1 MPTENRIDCPAL
13 HKRSKSYP
21 FGDRVPRTVKMF
33 TPVVADPMPG
43 IASALLQ
50 GDGPIC
56 PEGKIFTVWTN
67 SHGAVAAVLPDGRRL
82 GLRPS
87 EFEVDTWHDLAPA
100 PPAPGVTLQADR
112 ANRLYLAGPMT
123 GFEDFNFPAFNKM
136 AAELR
141 ARGYVVENPAEHGVV
156 DGADW
161 ADYMAYD
168 LTRLGLCGQVAVL
181 PGWENSKGAR
191 LEVHIARELG
201 MKVVNAHDL
210 VARENAAVP
219 TFSKLM

>member
-1 MPTENRIDCPAL
+1 MPTETRIDCPAL
-13 HKRSKSYP
+13 HKRSNSYP
-21 FGDRVPRTVKMF
+21 FGERVPRTVRMF
-33 TPVVADPMPG
+33 TTVAADPMPG

-56 PEGKIFTVWTN
+56 PEGQIFPVWTN

-82 GLRPS
+82 GLRPA

-100 PPAPGVTLQADR
+100 PAASGVTLQADR

-141 ARGYVVENPAEHGVV
+141 AQGYVVENPAEHGVV

-168 LTRLGLCGQVAVL
+168 LTRLGLCGMIALL
-181 PGWENSKGAR
+181 PDWENSKGAR
-191 LEVHIARELG
+191 LEVHIAEQLG
-201 MKVVNAHDL
+201 MAIVNAHDL
-210 VARENAAVP
+210 VSMEIA
-219 TFSKLM
+219 

>member
-21 FGDRVPRTVKMF
+21 FGDRVPCTVRM
-33 TPVVADPMPG
+33 VESVIADPMPG
-43 IASALLQ
+43 IGLAYIE
-50 GDGPIC
+50 GDVPVANQNDIYH
-56 PEGKIFTVWTN
+56 VWTN
-67 SHGAVAAVLPDGRRL
+67 SHGAVASVMPDGRHL
-82 GLRPS
+82 GLRPGKY
-87 EFEVDTWHDLAPA
+87 EVHTWLELSSAPA
-100 PPAPGVTLQADR
+100 ASGVTLATAR

-141 ARGYVVENPAEHGVV
+141 ARGYAVENPAEHGVV

-161 ADYMAYD
+161 VDCMAYD
-168 LTRLGLCGQVAVL
+168 LTRLGLCGQVAAL

-201 MKVVNAHDL
+201 MRVVNAHDL
-210 VARENAAVP
+210 VSMEIAG
-219 TFSKLM
+219 

>member
-1 MPTENRIDCPAL
+1 MPAENRNHPDDHAAIERLDQQHAECFSDQLIAFQDQA
-13 HKRSKSYP
+13 YAM
-21 FGDRVPRTVKMF
+21 GMDRGEQMAK
-33 TPVVADPMPG
+33 G
-43 IASALLQ
+43 
-50 GDGPIC
+50 
-56 PEGKIFTVWTN
+56 
-67 SHGAVAAVLPDGRRL
+67 
-82 GLRPS
+82 
-87 EFEVDTWHDLAPA
+87 
-100 PPAPGVTLQADR
+100 GVTLAASR

-141 ARGYVVENPAEHGVV
+141 ARGYEVENPAEHGVV

-191 LEVHIARELG
+191 LEVHIARELS
-201 MKVVNAHDL
+201 MPVVNALDL
-210 VARENAAVP
+210 LDIFKSNVAMGCCVGKVEFHA
-219 TFSKLM
+219 

>member
-1 MPTENRIDCPAL
+1 MPTKDSL
-13 HKRSKSYP
+13 
-21 FGDRVPRTVKMF
+21 
-33 TPVVADPMPG
+33 DPQ
-43 IASALLQ
+43 S
-50 GDGPIC
+50 
-56 PEGKIFTVWTN
+56 T
-67 SHGAVAAVLPDGRRL
+67 RL
-82 GLRPS
+82 GTMVHTIANELVNHYGKKLGR
-87 EFEVDTWHDLAPA
+87 EAIDEITRNLACEMCQGPTA
-100 PPAPGVTLQADR
+100 WAFSGKSQPGESVVTRQSSR

-136 AAELR
+136 AADLR

-156 DGADW
+156 DVADW

-181 PGWENSKGAR
+181 PGWQNSKGAR

-210 VARENAAVP
+210 VSMEIAE
-219 TFSKLM
+219 

>member
-1 MPTENRIDCPAL
+1 MPTEKI
-13 HKRSKSYP
+13 
-21 FGDRVPRTVKMF
+21 RTVVTESLVGMISAVTSM
-33 TPVVADPMPG
+33 TPPANEPLPDF
-43 IASALLQ
+43 IQ
-50 GDGPIC
+50 GPIDR
-56 PEGKIFTVWTN
+56 
-67 SHGAVAAVLPDGRRL
+67 AVERISAAV
-82 GLRPS
+82 
-87 EFEVDTWHDLAPA
+87 V
-100 PPAPGVTLQADR
+100 PGVTAACSR
-112 ANRLYLAGPMT
+112 INRLYLAGPMT
-123 GFEDFNFPAFNKM
+123 GFEDFNKM

-210 VARENAAVP
+210 VSMEIAG
-219 TFSKLM
+219 

>member
-1 MPTENRIDCPAL
+1 MPAENI
-13 HKRSKSYP
+13 
-21 FGDRVPRTVKMF
+21 RTVVTDSLVGMISAVTSM
-33 TPVVADPMPG
+33 TPPAGEPLPDF
-43 IASALLQ
+43 IQS
-50 GDGPIC
+50 PIDR
-56 PEGKIFTVWTN
+56 
-67 SHGAVAAVLPDGRRL
+67 AVERISAAV
-82 GLRPS
+82 
-87 EFEVDTWHDLAPA
+87 V
-100 PPAPGVTLQADR
+100 PGVTPACAR
-112 ANRLYLAGPMT
+112 INRIYLAGPMT

-141 ARGYVVENPAEHGVV
+141 ARGYAVENPAEHGVV

-201 MKVVNAHDL
+201 MKVVSAHDL
-210 VARENAAVP
+210 VSQEVA
-219 TFSKLM
+219 

>member
-1 MPTENRIDCPAL
+1 MPTETL
-13 HKRSKSYP
+13 
-21 FGDRVPRTVKMF
+21 RTIVTESLIGM
-33 TPVVADPMPG
+33 
-43 IASALLQ
+43 IASVTRLVPPANEPPPDFIQ
-50 GDGPIC
+50 APIDR
-56 PEGKIFTVWTN
+56 
-67 SHGAVAAVLPDGRRL
+67 AVDRIRAAV
-82 GLRPS
+82 
-87 EFEVDTWHDLAPA
+87 
-100 PPAPGVTLQADR
+100 APGVTLAPAR

-123 GFEDFNFPAFNKM
+123 GFEDYNFPAFNKM
-136 AAELR
+136 AADLR

-156 DGADW
+156 EGADW

-210 VARENAAVP
+210 VSMEIAG
-219 TFSKLM
+219 

>member
-1 MPTENRIDCPAL
+1 MPTKLRIDCPAL
-13 HKRSKSYP
+13 HKRSNSYP
-21 FGDRVPRTVKMF
+21 FGDRVPHSVRMLKTV
-33 TPVVADPMPG
+33 TADPMPSIG
-43 IASALLQ
+43 FSLARDDAR
-50 GDGPIC
+50 IC
-56 PEGKIFTVWTN
+56 PEGKIFLAWTN
-67 SHGAVAAVLPDGRRL
+67 SHGAVAAVLSDGKHL
-82 GLRPS
+82 GLRPA
-87 EFEVDTWHDLAPA
+87 EFEVNSWHDLAPA
-100 PPAPGVTLQADR
+100 PAASGITLQADR
-112 ANRLYLAGPMT
+112 ANRTYLAGPMT

-141 ARGYVVENPAEHGVV
+141 AQGYVVENPAEHGVV

-201 MKVVNAHDL
+201 MTVVNAHDL
-210 VARENAAVP
+210 VSMEIAG
-219 TFSKLM
+219 

>member
-1 MPTENRIDCPAL
+1 MPAENRNHPEDHAAIERL
-13 HKRSKSYP
+13 HQQHAERFS
-21 FGDRVPRTVKMF
+21 DQL
-33 TPVVADPMPG
+33 
-43 IASALLQ
+43 IAFQDQAYAMGMNRGVQ
-50 GDGPIC
+50 MA
-56 PEGKIFTVWTN
+56 K
-67 SHGAVAAVLPDGRRL
+67 GR
-82 GLRPS
+82 
-87 EFEVDTWHDLAPA
+87 
-100 PPAPGVTLQADR
+100 VTLAASR

-123 GFEDFNFPAFNKM
+123 GFEDFNFPAFNAM

-210 VARENAAVP
+210 VSREVA
-219 TFSKLM
+219 

>member
-1 MPTENRIDCPAL
+1 MPTENIRKVVTESLVGMISAVTSMTPPANEPL
-13 HKRSKSYP
+13 P
-21 FGDRVPRTVKMF
+21 DF
-33 TPVVADPMPG
+33 
-43 IASALLQ
+43 IQ
-50 GDGPIC
+50 GPIDRAV
-56 PEGKIFTVWTN
+56 ERI
-67 SHGAVAAVLPDGRRL
+67 SAAVA
-82 GLRPS
+82 
-87 EFEVDTWHDLAPA
+87 T
-100 PPAPGVTLQADR
+100 GVTPSCSR
-112 ANRLYLAGPMT
+112 INRLYLAGPMT

-210 VARENAAVP
+210 VSMEIA
-219 TFSKLM
+219 

>member
-1 MPTENRIDCPAL
+1 MLTETL
-13 HKRSKSYP
+13 
-21 FGDRVPRTVKMF
+21 RTIVTESLIGM
-33 TPVVADPMPG
+33 
-43 IASALLQ
+43 IASVTRLVPPANEPPPDFIQ
-50 GDGPIC
+50 APIDR
-56 PEGKIFTVWTN
+56 
-67 SHGAVAAVLPDGRRL
+67 AVDRIRAVI
-82 GLRPS
+82 
-87 EFEVDTWHDLAPA
+87 
-100 PPAPGVTLQADR
+100 APGVTLAPSR
-112 ANRLYLAGPMT
+112 ANRLYLDGPMT

-136 AAELR
+136 AAKLR

-201 MKVVNAHDL
+201 MKIVNAHDL
-210 VARENAAVP
+210 VSMEVAG
-219 TFSKLM
+219 